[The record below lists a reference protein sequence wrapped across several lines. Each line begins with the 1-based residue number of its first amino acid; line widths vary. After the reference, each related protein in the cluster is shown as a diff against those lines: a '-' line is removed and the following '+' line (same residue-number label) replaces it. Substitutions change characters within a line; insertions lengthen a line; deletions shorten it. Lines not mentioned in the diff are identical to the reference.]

1 MRDRVSAI
9 TLTSDGETL
18 GTTVKP
24 DVVETT
30 VLAAA
35 PQDATSRAGQ
45 DAARRGGIV
54 LPRAPGSVDPQVER
68 SRGRRPRTT
77 IAHRLQD
84 ERPSNEVF
92 CHLSREGSPVSKFL
106 KALERAEQQR
116 ALGRHPAPSEA
127 ASERGLA
134 VPETAPPRA
143 PRSSHEL
150 PREVPNGLEEHLVS
164 LLAPTSFEAEQY
176 RTLRHLIEQLH
187 KSTGLSVVAIS
198 SPGVADGKTTTAI
211 NLAGALAQAS
221 DARVLLVDVDLR
233 GGALAAR
240 LGIDERAGRGL
251 VDAILN
257 AELTLEAVVEVRPD
271 LNLTI
276 LPAGRLPR
284 APFEVL
290 KSPRV
295 EELLAEARRRY
306 DYIVLD
312 TPPLV
317 SFPDCRVIE
326 KCVDGFLIAVAA
338 HKTSRKLLEEALNV
352 TERAKIVGF
361 VFNGD
366 DRHLSRDSYGTYAST
381 RSVDLGGGGW
391 RRLVSSRSRTHRR
404 QTASDH

>member
-1 MRDRVSAI
+1 
-9 TLTSDGETL
+9 
-18 GTTVKP
+18 
-24 DVVETT
+24 
-30 VLAAA
+30 
-35 PQDATSRAGQ
+35 
-45 DAARRGGIV
+45 
-54 LPRAPGSVDPQVER
+54 
-68 SRGRRPRTT
+68 
-77 IAHRLQD
+77 
-84 ERPSNEVF
+84 
-92 CHLSREGSPVSKFL
+92 VSKFL
-106 KALERAEQQR
+106 KALERAEQQQAFR
-116 ALGRHPAPSEA
+116 RHPVPLEA
-127 ASERGLA
+127 TSERGPG
-134 VPETAPPRA
+134 VPETAPHQAPRA
-143 PRSSHEL
+143 SLEL
-150 PREVPNGLEEHLVS
+150 PRAVPDGLEEHLVS

-391 RRLVSSRSRTHRR
+391 RRLVSSSSRTHRR